1 ARLGRRPRG
10 HASVLGHALMDLG
23 ATVCT
28 PRAPRC
34 DACPLADCA
43 SRGMV
48 APPPRRVDG
57 RRERFEDTD
66 RYARG
71 RVLAALAA
79 GKPLPEEL
87 DSGRMQRVLTGLERD
102 GLVFRDAS
110 GARLPYG
117 SGPCRPTVTPSRS
130 SISPSA

>member
-1 ARLGRRPRG
+1 
-10 HASVLGHALMDLG
+10 
-23 ATVCT
+23 
-28 PRAPRC
+28 
-34 DACPLADCA
+34 
-43 SRGMV
+43 MV
-48 APPPRRVDG
+48 APPPRRVAG

-110 GARLPYG
+110 GVRLP
-117 SGPCRPTVTPSRS
+117 
-130 SISPSA
+130 